1 MKKIVFGFLSV
12 CGILSAIPA
21 NAALPEHCATG
32 EGDTCTA
39 CESGY
44 VLNNGACTEQ
54 IKIATT
60 KFVDEEF
67 AAAEANLATTVQT
80 IESVVSRTID
90 QAGDI
95 SRLQAEK
102 QTRPN
107 ETCPAGKKCLL
118 VMDENDIPHWYEI
131 IEAVYDFVANW
142 FTPFNNA
149 GKPGAYIKTS
159 SRTNP
164 TSGATETVYEEYN
177 GFYNGAGTWR
187 QTYVDSSTSVYRR
200 PFDSAT
206 RCLPGATRDTGTPNA
221 GICYPETG
229 VFKTLAEGE
238 WALVYNGSEGSST
251 KKVPASVVYGTSK
264 CTTVAGPNS
273 YATSNPTKFS
283 ELTPAQQAAWAVEP
297 NSTNKSANAGYLNC
311 WCKMTALGI
320 PNSGETI
327 ASGQSTAGT
336 IYPLPESSSAW
347 VFFGTY
353 SSAAN
358 CAYGCANR
366 CALYVRDRA
375 GFRAAVL
382 GWAD

>member
-1 MKKIVFGFLSV
+1 MLKKYTFLRVFSKITLFS

-32 EGDTCTA
+32 EGDTCSA

-80 IESVVSRTID
+80 IEDVVSRTIT
-90 QAGDI
+90 QTGQIAT
-95 SRLQAEK
+95 LQEEK

-118 VMDENDIPHWYEI
+118 VMDENDTPHWYEI

-142 FTPFNNA
+142 FTPFNDA
-149 GKPGAYIKTS
+149 GKPAFYSKTDNS
-159 SRTNP
+159 SGSNIW
-164 TSGATETVYEEYN
+164 TSYN
-177 GFYNGAGTWR
+177 GFYKGDSAFR
-187 QTYVDSSTSVYRR
+187 STYIDSSSSTYDR
-200 PFDSAT
+200 PFAHAT
-206 RCLPGATRDTGTPNA
+206 RCNADYTRTTESREA

-229 VFKTLAEGE
+229 VFKTLTNGE
-238 WALVYNGSEGSST
+238 WAVVYNGSEGSST

-264 CTTVAGPNS
+264 CTTVAGPNN

-283 ELTPAQQAAWAVEP
+283 ELTPEQQAAWGVEP
-297 NSTNKSANAGYLNC
+297 NPTNKSANAGYLNC
-311 WCKMTALGI
+311 WCKKTALGI

-336 IYPLPESSSAW
+336 IYPLPESSAAW
-347 VFFGTY
+347 VFGPTY
-353 SSAAN
+353 SSAAR
-358 CAYGCANR
+358 CAYYCAYD
-366 CALYVRDRA
+366 CADVVRNA

-382 GWAD
+382 SWQ